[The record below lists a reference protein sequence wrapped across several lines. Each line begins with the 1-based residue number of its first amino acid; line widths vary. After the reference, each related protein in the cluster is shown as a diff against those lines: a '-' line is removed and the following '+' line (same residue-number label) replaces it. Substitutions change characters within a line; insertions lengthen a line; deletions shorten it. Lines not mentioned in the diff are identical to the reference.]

1 MKKNVKRLAVYL
13 ALLFLLSSLTV
24 IYLVQVTAVTG
35 SSMAPTLE
43 DGQRILINKFEY
55 GLKDPKRFDIV
66 VFRYLYKHNQYYV
79 KRLIGL
85 PGETVQI
92 KDGAVFINGEA
103 LQVIDRAEMIQTAGR
118 TSEPIQ
124 TAGRASEP
132 IQAAGQASE
141 PIQAA
146 GRASEPVLLGKDEYF
161 VLGDNRNFSSDSREA
176 DVGNVKREQ
185 ILGKAVFRL
194 WPPGLLH

>member
-13 ALLFLLSSLTV
+13 TLLFLLSSLAV

-103 LQVIDRAEMIQTAGR
+103 LQVIDRAET
-118 TSEPIQ
+118 IQ

-132 IQAAGQASE
+132 IRTAGQASE

-194 WPPGLLH
+194 WPPGLLN